1 MVDNCEL
8 STTSTTVLELR
19 LRMKYIK
26 IIFMIGLC
34 ILAGCSVSRSP
45 ADRVDLI
52 LPRQDEAISKT
63 EGLHIQASIQVEYI
77 IQAVEIEITH
87 RDIGVVQKWRID
99 NKNTSKTMTINE
111 VLSLPQTIV
120 TGNRYTISIIVLS
133 NQPDTNVEFGYSRSI
148 SISP

>member
-1 MVDNCEL
+1 
-8 STTSTTVLELR
+8 
-19 LRMKYIK
+19 
-26 IIFMIGLC
+26 MIGLC